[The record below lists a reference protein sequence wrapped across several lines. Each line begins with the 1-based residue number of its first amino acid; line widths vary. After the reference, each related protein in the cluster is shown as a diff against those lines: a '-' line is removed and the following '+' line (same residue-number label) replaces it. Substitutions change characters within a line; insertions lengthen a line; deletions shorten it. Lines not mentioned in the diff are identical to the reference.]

1 LSWDRSNL
9 KEHVSFLSFSTHR
22 TKKPGLATDDK
33 KKEPRPA
40 VGEGSIKANKEK
52 RK

>member
-1 LSWDRSNL
+1 MECSNL

-33 KKEPRPA
+33 KKSLA
-40 VGEGSIKANKEK
+40 QQWAKAA
-52 RK
+52 